1 MVKVPDL
8 DVLQQLDV
16 VDAERGLAKEEPA
29 MDLVLLI
36 QLELLVVVVDVVG
49 QVAPLAEEGV
59 AAKWKGRLVVGNALF
74 RPFVKTLCD
83 PPAELLCL

>member
-29 MDLVLLI
+29 MYLVLLI
-36 QLELLVVVVDVVG
+36 QLELLVVIVDVV
-49 QVAPLAEEGV
+49 
-59 AAKWKGRLVVGNALF
+59 
-74 RPFVKTLCD
+74 
-83 PPAELLCL
+83 